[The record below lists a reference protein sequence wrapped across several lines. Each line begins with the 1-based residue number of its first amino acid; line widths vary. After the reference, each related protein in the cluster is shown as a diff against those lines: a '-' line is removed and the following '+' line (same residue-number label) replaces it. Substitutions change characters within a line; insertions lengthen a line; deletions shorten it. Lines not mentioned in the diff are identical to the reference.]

1 MSAVRAL
8 MFVHQ
13 GMDVENQWE
22 KAVAALESM
31 SNLEIALVWR
41 RLSESVPVDDFK
53 MHSEYKCLF
62 KRAVRE
68 AEERVGVGC
77 YHQNLNNSC
86 EIDDN
91 GSVYCGGSVHYE
103 GPPISRHN
111 SNFSVGSVGG
121 YGKLSIVEHSN
132 PALNTSKIQ
141 LFRDVQGSF
150 DEIHTNLEP
159 GARRTLVEPPA
170 PALSPPPA
178 VF

>member
-1 MSAVRAL
+1 MSAERAL

-13 GMDVENQWE
+13 GMEVENQWE

-77 YHQNLNNSC
+77 YHQNLNNLC

-91 GSVYCGGSVHYE
+91 GSVYCGASVHYE
-103 GPPISRHN
+103 GVPFSRNN
-111 SNFSVGSVGG
+111 SNFSVGSVGASG
-121 YGKLSIVEHSN
+121 RLSTVEHSN

-141 LFRDVQGSF
+141 LFHDVQNGF
-150 DEIHTNLEP
+150 DKIHRNLQP
-159 GARRTLVEPPA
+159 GARRTLEQPPA
-170 PALSPPPA
+170 PA
-178 VF
+178 